1 MIYTVDFFP
10 QSDTKYLDQI
20 VKCGIGINL
29 NPLQIAANFDCPD
42 ALVALLQYLCGLCK
56 KDEASSELRAKLV
69 NIIHVRQM
77 VKKTNK
83 SLMQLVLDNRI
94 FFASQNLFL
103 QIENYIHMYDSIPIK
118 RCVLGQMGS
127 GLASKEVIGSVQKML
142 KKKIGVW
149 TKTKIA
155 VTIFLFLLPLS
166 LSPYG
171 LDVGTD
177 SLLLVEYWTAI
188 ANDTSNKLF
197 NTVSQG
203 DFFSSF

>member
-1 MIYTVDFFP
+1 M
-10 QSDTKYLDQI
+10 
-20 VKCGIGINL
+20 
-29 NPLQIAANFDCPD
+29 NPLQIAAHFDCPD
-42 ALVALLQYLCGLCK
+42 ALVALLQYICGLCK
-56 KDEASSELRAKLV
+56 KDEASSELIAKLV
-69 NIIHVRQM
+69 RIIHVKQM
-77 VKKTNK
+77 GKKTNK

-127 GLASKEVIGSVQKML
+127 GLASKEVIGSVKKML
-142 KKKIGVW
+142 QKKIGVW
-149 TKTKIA
+149 KKTKIA

-171 LDVGTD
+171 FDVGTD
-177 SLLLVEYWTAI
+177 SLLLVEYWTGVT
-188 ANDTSNKLF
+188 NDSLNTLF

-203 DFFSSF
+203 DFFSLF

>member
-1 MIYTVDFFP
+1 M
-10 QSDTKYLDQI
+10 
-20 VKCGIGINL
+20 
-29 NPLQIAANFDCPD
+29 NPLQIAAHFDCPD
-42 ALVALLQYLCGLCK
+42 ALVALLQYICGLCK
-56 KDEASSELRAKLV
+56 KDEASSELIAKLV
-69 NIIHVRQM
+69 RIIHVKQM
-77 VKKTNK
+77 GKKTNK

-127 GLASKEVIGSVQKML
+127 GLASKEVIGSVKKML

-149 TKTKIA
+149 KKTKIA

-171 LDVGTD
+171 FDVGTD
-177 SLLLVEYWTAI
+177 SLLLVEYWTSVT
-188 ANDTSNKLF
+188 NDSLNTLF

-203 DFFSSF
+203 DFFQFVLNRNYFNTAVSSYRISANSLRP